1 MSKNDIFDA
10 YETDTKAEA
19 EGVEVRADLF
29 PDAVFRVARASTSNQ
44 PFIKEAERRLKP
56 HKAQIAR
63 GSMDAAESIVLNR
76 ELFIDTLLK
85 GWTGINVKK
94 RDPATGKVVLDD
106 AFEPVFEPLPFTR
119 ENAVKLF
126 TQLPDLSLELQRKAN
141 DMATFQREAQDA
153 DAKN

>member
-10 YETDTKAEA
+10 YQTDTRAEA
-19 EGVEVRADLF
+19 EGVEVRAELLDE
-29 PDAVFRVARASTSNQ
+29 AVFIVARATVSNQ
-44 PFIKEAERRLKP
+44 PFMKEAERRLKP

-63 GSMDAAESIVLNR
+63 GSMDAAESLVLNR

-85 GWTGINVKK
+85 GWRGINVKK
-94 RDPATGKVVLDD
+94 RDPATGEVVLDD
-106 AFEPVFEPLPFTR
+106 KFEPVFEPLPFTR
-119 ENAVKLF
+119 DNAVKLF

-141 DMATFQREAQDA
+141 DMATFQREATDA